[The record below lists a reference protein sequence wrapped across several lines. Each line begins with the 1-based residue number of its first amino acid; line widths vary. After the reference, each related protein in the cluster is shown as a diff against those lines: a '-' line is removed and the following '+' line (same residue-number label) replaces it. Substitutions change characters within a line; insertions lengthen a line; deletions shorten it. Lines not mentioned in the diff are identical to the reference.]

1 MHSKIN
7 VNTIWLASEM
17 DEQKEEDNIRTETE
31 GEKEISIEASEEVI
45 TEEIT
50 EDDDRGVII
59 IIYLYP
65 ECRFLC
71 M

>member
-1 MHSKIN
+1 
-7 VNTIWLASEM
+7 M

-45 TEEIT
+45 AEEIT